1 MVEMASRVAVLEER
15 SAGVSTDIAEIQG
28 DIKCIK
34 KSLYEMAATLRA
46 LKWVFGV
53 AIGGGGLIYML

>member
-1 MVEMASRVAVLEER
+1 MASRVAVLEER
-15 SAGVSTDIAEIQG
+15 STGVSEDISEIHS

-46 LKWVFGV
+46 LKWVVGIAAT
-53 AIGGGGLIYML
+53 AIGGGGLIYTL